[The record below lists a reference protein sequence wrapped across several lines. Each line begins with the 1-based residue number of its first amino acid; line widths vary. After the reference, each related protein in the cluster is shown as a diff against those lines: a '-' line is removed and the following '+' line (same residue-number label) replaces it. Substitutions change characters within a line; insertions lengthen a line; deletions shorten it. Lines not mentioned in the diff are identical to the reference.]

1 MVVAMEMMVAEVLRV
16 VEAKLVMGKR
26 KRTTARFLIVRQ
38 FCSFS
43 QKWYFQKLSI
53 MLSLSPVSPTAVYM
67 SLDIPPQLDS
77 QAPQA
82 CLPPTT
88 HVSGSDFIFNSVQP
102 LLSLICRNYITIY
115 GLYALYV
122 TGHPASIRLSGSLRT
137 TLMQGTGCRVPPM
150 ALHAFIEWSIFR
162 SNMKNIY
169 HVTRQWH
176 PASIILSGLPAT
188 LM

>member
-1 MVVAMEMMVAEVLRV
+1 
-16 VEAKLVMGKR
+16 
-26 KRTTARFLIVRQ
+26 
-38 FCSFS
+38 
-43 QKWYFQKLSI
+43 

-67 SLDIPPQLDS
+67 SLDIPAQLDS

-122 TGHPASIRLSGSLRT
+122 TGHPASI
-137 TLMQGTGCRVPPM
+137 
-150 ALHAFIEWSIFR
+150 
-162 SNMKNIY
+162 
-169 HVTRQWH
+169 
-176 PASIILSGLPAT
+176 ILSGLPAT
-188 LM
+188 LMQGTHGFTCLY